1 MVRRF
6 CWLVIIK
13 LNYCKVFEI
22 LVFFNDCFDLVLRL
36 LVFDKNID
44 FYCIKNLYW
53 LRFLGFM
60 NINFLKLKFVKV
72 YLFDIFFYFDINV
85 IINFILLK
93 CLLFFSNIF
102 VKKILNLSLLDKYF
116 FF

>member
-1 MVRRF
+1 MQGGS
-6 CWLVIIK
+6 K
-13 LNYCKVFEI
+13 YK
-22 LVFFNDCFDLVLRL
+22 
-36 LVFDKNID
+36 
-44 FYCIKNLYW
+44 Y
-53 LRFLGFM
+53 
-60 NINFLKLKFVKV
+60 FVNV

>member
-6 CWLVIIK
+6 CWLVKIK

-22 LVFFNDCFDLVLRL
+22 LVFFKDCFDLVLRL

-53 LRFLGFM
+53 LRFLDLM
-60 NINFLKLKFVKV
+60 NI
-72 YLFDIFFYFDINV
+72 IFF
-85 IINFILLK
+85 L
-93 CLLFFSNIF
+93 
-102 VKKILNLSLLDKYF
+102 VKKK
-116 FF
+116 